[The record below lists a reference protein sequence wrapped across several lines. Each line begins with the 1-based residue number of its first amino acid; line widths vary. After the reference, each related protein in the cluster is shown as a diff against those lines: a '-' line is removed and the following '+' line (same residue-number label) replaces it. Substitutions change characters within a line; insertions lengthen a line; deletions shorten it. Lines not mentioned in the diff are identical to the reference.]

1 MTAWPSLAGC
11 VLFSQI
17 AYLEDGDA
25 TDRLGRLGFTG
36 VQCFDSIETDTRCFI
51 ARGDQFDL
59 AGFKGTSSI
68 RDMLI
73 DAQIIQTEW
82 YDSRVHSG
90 FLSAYGSVRDRIVV
104 NEGDKPILVVG
115 HSLGGGLATLY
126 ASDMVHQGYGRQV
139 SCVTFG
145 SPRVGDD
152 AFVAQYNKMAI
163 ETTRVVHHYD
173 IVPRVPN
180 INYHHVDGLLHL
192 LDDGTATSDAR
203 NWFRNLFGFNRMMR
217 EEARYLLADVDGQ
230 ALQDHKLANYASSVS
245 LYLQK
250 ELHNVA

>member
-1 MTAWPSLAGC
+1 MTQWPSLAGC

-36 VQCFDSIETDTRCFI
+36 VRCFDDIGTDTRCFI
-51 ARGDQFDL
+51 ARGNQYDL

-68 RDMLI
+68 RDLLI
-73 DAQIIQTEW
+73 DGQIIQSEW

-90 FLSAYGSVRDRIVV
+90 FLSAYGSVRDRIIV

-115 HSLGGGLATLY
+115 HSLGGAMATLY
-126 ASDMVHQGYGRQV
+126 ASDMVHQGYDRNV

-145 SPRVGDD
+145 CPRVGDD
-152 AFVAQYNKMAI
+152 AFVAQYNKMGI
-163 ETTRVVHHYD
+163 ETTRVVHHDD
-173 IVPRVPN
+173 IVPRIPN

-192 LDDGTATSDAR
+192 LDDGTATSDVR
-203 NWFRNLFGFNRMMR
+203 NWWRNLMGWNRMLK
-217 EEARYLLADVDGQ
+217 EEARLALADIDGQ
-230 ALQDHKLANYASSVS
+230 ALQDHKLANYAAVVS
-245 LYLQK
+245 KYLTK
-250 ELHNVA
+250 GLKNAA